1 LPRGQFD
8 RQDWLVYTLLL
19 GGIVIAAAAIV
30 YLA

>member
-8 RQDWLVYTLLL
+8 RQDWLVYMLLL
-19 GGIVIAAAAIV
+19 GGIVRAATAIV